1 MAKITLSDN
10 LTLDR
15 CPHCKVE
22 NPNLKRIHHLTTKNH
37 QGVDKKTWSIYVCA
51 RCGRLVSAA
60 ALQLNSEVSEYY
72 PRLDQIDD
80 NIPSPAGSILLSA
93 SSVDSMLKLKGY
105 KEGNLFSRIN
115 KAVEDHVITE
125 GMSKWAHKVR
135 LDANDQRHAD
145 EDKGLPTINDAKH
158 TLDFAKAL
166 GQFLFVLPTK
176 VEEGI
181 KAASP
186 QQ

>member
-1 MAKITLSDN
+1 MD
-10 LTLDR
+10 
-15 CPHCKVE
+15 
-22 NPNLKRIHHLTTKNH
+22 TTDHAGQFN
-37 QGVDKKTWSIYVCA
+37 KTWGIYVCA
-51 RCGRLVSAA
+51 RCGRIVSAA
-60 ALQLNSEVSEYY
+60 ARNHHEKVIEYY
-72 PRLDQIDD
+72 PTLDTIDD
-80 NIPSPAGSILLSA
+80 TIPSPAKDYLQQANDTIHAPAGSILLSA
-93 SSVDSMLKLKGY
+93 TAVDSILKLKGY
-105 KEGNLFSRIN
+105 KDGNLFSRIN
-115 KAVEDHVITE
+115 KAAENHLITD

-145 EDKGLPTINDAKH
+145 EDRGLPTVDDANH